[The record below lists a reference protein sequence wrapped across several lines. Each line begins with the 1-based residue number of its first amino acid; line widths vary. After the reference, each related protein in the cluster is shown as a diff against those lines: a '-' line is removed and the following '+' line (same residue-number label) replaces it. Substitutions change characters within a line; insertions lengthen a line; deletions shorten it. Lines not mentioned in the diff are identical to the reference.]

1 MFRRRL
7 NDDNPNQPPP
17 PTSGPTA
24 ASEVSPAANR
34 YRMVEK
40 LASIGDDFF
49 IQNDRGERVYKVD
62 GKALRI
68 RDTLV
73 FRDMS
78 GNALCKIQERIARV
92 RNSMEIEAPNGNR
105 MALIQKAMISPL
117 RDRFSVKIGDDPD
130 LEVRGNIVA
139 HEYSIGNV
147 ATVSKRWFRVRD
159 SYGVEI
165 APGQNDLLI
174 LAAAV
179 CIDQMSHDVR

>member
-1 MFRRRL
+1 M
-7 NDDNPNQPPP
+7 DEQISPPPP
-17 PTSGPTA
+17 PTTDQAEPA
-24 ASEVSPAANR
+24 EVFPAGNR
-34 YRMVEK
+34 FQMVEK
-40 LASIGDDFF
+40 LASVGDDFF
-49 IQNDRGERVYKVD
+49 IQNDRRERVYKVD

-78 GNALCKIQERIARV
+78 GNELCKIQERVARV
-92 RNSMEIEAPNGNR
+92 RNSMEIEAPNGER
-105 MALIQKAMISPL
+105 LALVQKAMISPL
-117 RDRFSVKIGDDPD
+117 RDRFFVKMGDGQNLD
-130 LEVRGNIVA
+130 VRGNIVSQ
-139 HEYSIGNV
+139 EYTIGDV

-174 LAAAV
+174 LAATA